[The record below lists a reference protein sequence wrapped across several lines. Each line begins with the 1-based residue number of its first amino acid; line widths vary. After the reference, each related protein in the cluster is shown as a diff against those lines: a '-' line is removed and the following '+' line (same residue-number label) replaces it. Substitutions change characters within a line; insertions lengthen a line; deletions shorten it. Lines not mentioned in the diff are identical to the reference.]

1 MQKYEYERKEEVSLS
16 KVVAVGSFFLLRGCC
31 NTVFP
36 PLWNKQKKKC
46 IKINK
51 VQNKR
56 SHDLSDFLASK
67 R

>member
-16 KVVAVGSFFLLRGCC
+16 KVVAVGSFFFIKGLLQYS
-31 NTVFP
+31 FS
-36 PLWNKQKKKC
+36 PLMEQTKIKC